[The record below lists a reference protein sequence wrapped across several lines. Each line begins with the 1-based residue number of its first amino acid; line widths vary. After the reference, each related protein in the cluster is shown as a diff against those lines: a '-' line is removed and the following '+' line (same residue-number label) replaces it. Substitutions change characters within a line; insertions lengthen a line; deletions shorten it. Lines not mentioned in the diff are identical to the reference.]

1 MRLKLYSHYKRFLH
15 NKFIIRMFLFLLIL
29 TILSLPILFYINKT
43 DNNEHNK
50 IILKAA
56 DDHELTYPTTQGL
69 LKMAELLKKWSDG
82 RIIMIVYPSAQLG
95 SERETIKK
103 TREGKIDI
111 NRVNINPI
119 TQIVPQF
126 KAFALPYIFRNAEHM
141 HKVVDGKIGNEL
153 MKYLEK
159 KGFIGLGF
167 YDSGQRSFYNSVRPI
182 HSIKDLKEL
191 RIRVQKAEITIDMVK
206 ALGAIPI
213 PMSFEE
219 VYTALRTGVI
229 QGAENNYPSW
239 VTKGHFETAKYYTQD
254 EHSRVPEIILF
265 SKKRWDNLTD
275 YDKELIKKAAR
286 ASIPY
291 QRKLWEKMVEESKQ
305 KALAT
310 GCEII
315 TNIDKSPFIKA
326 MEPVYEKHASNLKDI
341 IKRIRAIK

>member
-1 MRLKLYSHYKRFLH
+1 MPDLSKKT
-15 NKFIIRMFLFLLIL
+15 IIIFAVLVPMLIL
-29 TILSLPILFYINKT
+29 PLIYISSTGRREEK
-43 DNNEHNK
+43 K
-50 IILKAA
+50 IVLKAA

-69 LKMAELLKKWSDG
+69 LKMAELLKKWSHG
-82 RIIMIVYPSAQLG
+82 RITMIVYPSAQLG

-103 TREGKIDI
+103 TRDGEIDI

-126 KAFALPYIFRNAEHM
+126 KAFALPYIFRSAGHM
-141 HKVVDGKIGNEL
+141 HKVVDGEIGKEL
-153 MKYLEK
+153 MEYLKK

-182 HSIKDLKEL
+182 RSVADLKGL

-213 PMSFEE
+213 PISFEE

-239 VTKGHFETAKYYTQD
+239 ITKGHFETAKYYTQD
-254 EHSRVPEIILF
+254 EHLRVPEIILF
-265 SKKRWDNLTD
+265 SKKRWDTLSPD
-275 YDKELIKKAAR
+275 DKELIKRAAEE
-286 ASIPY
+286 SIPY
-291 QRKLWEKMVEESKQ
+291 QRKLWEKIVEKSKE

-315 TNIDKSPFIKA
+315 TNIDKGPFIKA
-326 MEPVYEKHASNLKDI
+326 MEPVYRKHASKLKDI
-341 IKRIRAIK
+341 VKRIQAVR